1 MADAREALAEKLIS
15 AYPNAREPDLR
26 SEINAIVDAA
36 EAHGLTGGALDGQI
50 QSWMLQLA
58 RRRPEWVSAHAAFVD
73 LRCLLVGPISWWGK
87 IWRGLRRFAGFASAH
102 WAPFVTLVVGLAGAF
117 YGLAYA
123 RFYARL
129 DVTPDQV
136 GLTSTEIVTQ
146 SVLGGVV
153 LVLLLL
159 LGLFCFLLP
168 AVPIKE
174 RSGNEKGSWLGVL
187 ANTILSL
194 LALAALFG
202 LLRIVGI
209 AGDAALRSVILFVTP
224 LYLVASFDLAIVG
237 KRPVVRASPLDF
249 SLDRYVVVLTAC
261 AVPALVFAIFVTFA
275 LADDLGEEASV
286 GKAVRDPKIGI
297 FPLLGIR
304 AEPALVTWKHPT
316 NSVSPTSCMLYLGS
330 SDGKTTLYDHRRN
343 STFHIADDELTLQ
356 VKGEMSSCEAPRN
369 VRVPSTL
376 PYGTGE
382 LRCEHGGWRS
392 QMDPKYSFEWVR
404 NGHPLEDDGQ
414 VKGWL
419 LYEEAL
425 AEDSVVY
432 CRVTATTP
440 LGKDVAT
447 SAPTV
452 VGPNKPR

>member
-15 AYPNAREPDLR
+15 TYPKAREPDLR
-26 SEINAIVDAA
+26 GEINAIVDAA
-36 EAHGLTGGALDGQI
+36 ETQGLAGEALDGQI
-50 QSWMLQLA
+50 QSWILQLP
-58 RRRPEWVSAHAAFVD
+58 RRRTEWVSAHGALID
-73 LRCLLVGPISWWGK
+73 LRCLLVGPISRWGK
-87 IWRGLRRFAGFASAH
+87 IWRELRRFAGFASAH
-102 WAPFVTLVVGLAGAF
+102 WAPFVTLVVGLASAF
-117 YGLAYA
+117 YGVAYA

-153 LVLLLL
+153 LVLLFL
-159 LGLFCFLLP
+159 LGSFCLFLP

-174 RSGNEKGSWLGVL
+174 RSHSEKGSWLGVL

-194 LALAALFG
+194 LAIVVLFG

-209 AGDAALRSVILFVTP
+209 GTKASLRDPILVVT
-224 LYLVASFDLAIVG
+224 LLFLVASFDLASVG
-237 KRPVVRASPLDF
+237 RRPVIRPSALDF
-249 SLDRYVVVLTAC
+249 SLDRYGIVLTAC
-261 AVPALVFAIFVTFA
+261 AVPALLFAILVTFT
-275 LADDLGEEASV
+275 LADDLGEEGSV

-316 NSVSPTSCMLYLGS
+316 NSVPHTSCMLYLGS

-356 VKGEMSSCEAPRN
+356 VKGEMTSCEAPRN

-376 PYGTGE
+376 PYGAGK

-392 QMDPKYSFEWVR
+392 QIDPKYSFEWVR
-404 NGHPLEDDGQ
+404 NGHPLKDG
-414 VKGWL
+414 KGKAWL
-419 LYEEAL
+419 LYEEAFV
-425 AEDSVVY
+425 EDSVVY
-432 CRVTATTP
+432 CKVTATTP
-440 LGKDVAT
+440 LGENVAT
-447 SAPTV
+447 SAPAV
-452 VGPNKPR
+452 VGLIKSR